1 MNMFNFYKKKFNI
14 GDNVY
19 IAISK
24 KIKEEEYSTEIIS
37 GKVISCGPEKV
48 CISIKEDI
56 LWAEHKIVFH
66 SRCALK
72 DHYDFPHVD
81 WD

>member
-1 MNMFNFYKKKFNI
+1 MFNFRKKKFNV

-19 IAISK
+19 IPVSK
-24 KIKEEEYSTEIIS
+24 KVSDIEYNTKIIT
-37 GKVISCGPEKV
+37 GKVISSGPEKI
-48 CISIKEDI
+48 CIYVGSDDF
-56 LWAEHKIVFH
+56 WWVEHKIVFH